1 MIART
6 TRNRHV
12 PAYWPAVSGIQ
23 DWVYSGVFAELKKT
37 IAVSAIDM
45 IMPPLNEWSVML
57 IVVSM
62 CIIGEGVAVAIATVG
77 EIIFK
82 PDMSIM

>member
-6 TRNRHV
+6 TRNMHV
-12 PAYWPAVSGIQ
+12 PAYWLAVFGVQ

-37 IAVSAIDM
+37 IAISAIDM

-57 IVVSM
+57 IVVPM
-62 CIIGEGVAVAIATVG
+62 CIVGEGVAVAIAIVG
-77 EIIFK
+77 EVIFM
-82 PDMSIM
+82 PDMSMM